1 MDLYRWGMRRGH
13 LAGTEAHSL
22 NQRYSADGATGL
34 WFRRSGRR
42 HGRDR
47 QFIMKAKCGLCE
59 GQRFTARGKMKSEVA
74 DFDEAFGQDMLQET
88 VEEFKRR
95 QGDTCS
101 LAGV

>member
-1 MDLYRWGMRRGH
+1 
-13 LAGTEAHSL
+13 
-22 NQRYSADGATGL
+22 
-34 WFRRSGRR
+34 
-42 HGRDR
+42 
-47 QFIMKAKCGLCE
+47 MKAKCGLCE